1 MIEQNRKRSEQILR
15 NTLKRNPEII
25 AIKMPEI
32 ILTPKIYSLD
42 EIPSV
47 SNIIYKRVYYE
58 PPPLLKPSN
67 FEVRGKTFEE
77 IAACVQPLLEEKG
90 YSVILPKTIATFII
104 NHKYNKLEFNINV
117 FPTNEIDDNGFNV
130 FIIEFVRSIGDGII
144 MSNCF
149 FDIQEKLTGIDHRR
163 KPYIYVNEDN
173 IDCKYDYDSLQ

>member
-25 AIKMPEI
+25 AIKMPEL

-130 FIIEFVRSIGDGII
+130 FIIEFVRIIGDGII
-144 MSNCF
+144 MANCLF
-149 FDIQEKLTGIDHRR
+149 EIEEKLTGIDNRR
-163 KPYIYVNEDN
+163 EPHIYVNDYKN
-173 IDCKYDYDSLQ
+173 DCEYDYDSLQ